1 MKKRILAGLL
11 SVVMVLTML
20 PTALAA
26 EGLTLPAGD
35 PSQDETVCICEALC
49 TAETV
54 NAACPVCAGDFT
66 ACGYKEQD
74 DTSLNGIE
82 DELDND
88 SFIPV
93 TDLNP
98 APQNDNNT
106 YEVGTADALTA
117 ALSEITES
125 EAEEVTI
132 VLTADVTATTRK
144 ATTEAEKKLVGG
156 SNPENVSIAGVVGKH
171 ITFTSKEGNR
181 HTLGLSVKYLV
192 GDVTFDN
199 ITWNKNGDIFANGF
213 LLEFTENFE
222 GGCHDYVYGGS
233 DRRAV
238 DSAHLIFN
246 AGSFGNPNSSYFVY
260 GGGYAGGMGT
270 ATGPSLGLDG
280 EPGMP
285 GWTPPEFEAGT
296 GDVKG
301 DITIEIGGTA
311 NLTALVGGCRNGN
324 VGGDVTITLQADSA
338 DARTVSWLTGA
349 GFANQKGYGHVM
361 GDVTINAVSG
371 NVHEIYGTGYGTL
384 PKDCKPGDVN
394 SVAGDVTI
402 TVGQESGVP
411 MYLKG
416 TGSNLIGCGFDFAGN
431 NVELGNT
438 VCGDVKITLNKT
450 AKLDD
455 GDSSNIYN
463 QSMYGVY
470 SNSTVRGSVTIINN
484 GAEALFNMYGAYNG
498 AHILGAERDYAL
510 KMVMNDGHLRKYG
523 GSYGSMYVATKLY
536 NNEQNVQIDN
546 DVLLEFNGGYTWGIE
561 AERPNYSTLAK
572 INGDVTVTVRGGTI
586 YGSLVGGTQNN
597 ALSEGHT
604 ATLIF
609 DGYKSGKNTTIPYAR
624 NFDEVQVTNE
634 SSVIIAAKD
643 GAKQDYAQP
652 FYGDGSVKDLTID
665 EGATLVL
672 AKNAS
677 ISGDLTVEGTL
688 ALPRATSSTTTLT
701 AGGTATG
708 SGTLKPIS
716 SSMLSYGI
724 LLWSKPVLNEEYVYA
739 KTDSSDMT
747 LALSQAADNLF
758 VDRKNSG
765 TTGQDV
771 WFINEAQMVKVQ
783 YVFESS
789 TDGKELP
796 EDVMELKPE
805 DTTAPVNSSLTL
817 PTLSTEEVTV
827 PGGKWTFDGWD
838 YDETVAIENEDV
850 TITGTWSFDASQYMV
865 SYEFQSA
872 SDKALP
878 QAITSMLPTV
888 HTAEY
893 GDEVTPAQPTQTTIS
908 ADGGVWTFLGWM
920 PEKVESIESNVK
932 FVGKWEW
939 SSTQETDQL
948 WYVAVY
954 YQYYSEDEG
963 ELEDENGCHY
973 NWNERYN
980 GQGGTALPSATVTT
994 NHEKWDGEDLGWP
1007 DVEGTENEK
1016 LGTHYVFDPDYPN
1029 TDEHKHRLNALCSEA
1044 TKDNPL
1050 KIYYRAA
1057 LNDVIYEYSGPVPDG
1072 ASAVLPETKKAPYG
1086 SNVEIADAPTL
1097 PGYTFSGWEIK
1108 SPTYMEEND
1117 LIGDGVFTM
1126 PNENVTLVG
1135 SWTKNEEP
1143 PTITITAM
1151 DMGAYTGGES
1161 MSGDSFPTPRYIVDA
1176 PEGVD
1181 LSKITFKYGDESFQ
1195 VTKENTPVTIGA
1207 LDEVFIYDEE
1217 SVKDDAIADASVKSL
1232 FALLAGDEA
1241 AAENDIEPGEYE
1253 ITLADADGITV
1264 QGNSAKVEFKPGTLT
1279 VRYVSAP
1286 ERIVNKN
1293 DNFSTPALTEAPT
1306 AQRED
1311 GMAIGVLSKE
1321 TEIKTNGIDSLGV
1334 LGVDGEA
1341 EIHLMFDGLLPAVEG
1356 GDGSVREQ
1364 MLIDRAKALGYTLTE
1379 GQYQYKYLDLINAH
1393 DGNAWVTSSQGVDVY
1408 WPYPDGT
1415 GSSYTFYVLLYD
1427 DVNREYGIGTT
1438 DKLED
1443 QISNSRITKL
1453 DGTPTDAGVKFHLN
1467 EGDFGPCALVWTK
1480 TEEPAAKYTVTFKP
1494 GDHGTLS
1501 GAAAD
1506 GSVQITGIVSGT
1518 KLTAGQIPAVNA
1530 DGKYS
1535 FTGWLGSDGK
1545 TYSNSD
1551 ILALA
1556 IISNMTFTAQY
1567 KKDSSGGGGGGGGG
1581 TTYYTL
1587 HYESNGGTKY
1597 KDERYARNTVVE
1609 LDKVPTR
1616 EGYTFTG
1623 WYADKE
1629 LTERITEIK
1638 MTSDKTVYAG
1648 WEPTGVPDWLN
1659 GKDHFAYVVGYTD
1672 GTVRPLDNISR
1683 AEVAT
1688 IFFRLLNEDIR
1699 EENLTASN
1707 TFADVNEG
1715 MWCNTAIST
1724 MAKLGVVKGRS
1735 PEHFDPDAPITRA
1748 EFAAI
1753 CARFDTS
1760 KRDGDSNFTDIA
1772 GHWAEAEIERA
1783 ATLGWIMG
1791 YTDGTFRPE
1800 NYITRAE
1807 AMTMINRVLNR
1818 LPESE
1823 DDLLD
1828 GMNVWPDN
1836 QQGAWY
1842 YLAVQEATNSH
1853 DFNRKGDVHEH
1864 WTKLTADPD
1873 WTKYQ

>member
-1 MKKRILAGLL
+1 MKKRILASLL

-26 EGLTLPAGD
+26 EGLT
-35 PSQDETVCICEALC
+35 PSDGPPQETVCICKSLC
-49 TAETV
+49 TEDTV
-54 NAACPVCAGDFT
+54 DSDCPVCAGDFT

-74 DTSLNGIE
+74 DTSLNGME

-106 YEVGTADALTA
+106 YEVGTADALTEA
-117 ALSEITES
+117 FTKIAES
-125 EAEEVTI
+125 GAEEATI
-132 VLTADVTATTRK
+132 VLTADVTATGRK
-144 ATTEAEKKLVGG
+144 ATTDAEKQLVGG

-171 ITFTSKEGNR
+171 ITFTSKEDER
-181 HTLGLSVKYLV
+181 HTLGLSVEYLV

-199 ITWNKNGDIFANGF
+199 ITWNKSGDIFANGF
-213 LLEFTENFE
+213 LLEFTEDFE

-270 ATGPSLGLDG
+270 ATGPSLGLDD

-285 GWTPPEFEAGT
+285 GWTPPEFEAGI

-311 NLTALVGGCRNGN
+311 HLTALVGGCRNGN

-338 DARTVSWLTGA
+338 DDRTVSWLTGA

-361 GDVTINAVSG
+361 GDVTINALSG
-371 NVHEIYGTGYGTL
+371 NIYEIFGTGYGTL
-384 PKDCKPGDVN
+384 PEGCEPGDVN

-411 MYLKG
+411 MYLEG
-416 TGSNLIGCGFDFAGN
+416 TGCNLIGCGFEFSSGN
-431 NVELGNT
+431 LGNT

-450 AKLDD
+450 AKMDD
-455 GDSSNIYN
+455 GDSNNTYN

-510 KMVMNDGHLRKYG
+510 KMIMNDGHLRKYG
-523 GSYGSMYVATKLY
+523 GSYGSMYVGY
-536 NNEQNVQIDN
+536 SSGQSVQIDN
-546 DVLLEFNGGYTWGIE
+546 DVQLEFNGGYTWGIE
-561 AERPNYSTLAK
+561 AERPNYPTLAK
-572 INGDVTVTVRGGTI
+572 INGNVTVTVRGGTI
-586 YGSLVGGTQNN
+586 YGSLIGGTQNN
-597 ALSEGHT
+597 ALAEGHT

-609 DGYKSGKNTTIPYAR
+609 DGYKSEKNTMIPYAR
-624 NFDEVQVTNE
+624 NFDEVKVTNE

-643 GAKQDYAQP
+643 GAKQDYTQP

-665 EGATLVL
+665 EGATLAL

-688 ALPRATSSTTTLT
+688 ALPRATGSTTTLT

-708 SGTLKPIS
+708 TGTLKPINS
-716 SSMLSYGI
+716 TLLSYG
-724 LLWSKPVLNEEYVYA
+724 LLTWSKPVLNEEYVYA
-739 KTDSSDMT
+739 KTDNSDMT
-747 LALSQAADNLF
+747 LELSQTSDNLF
-758 VDRKNSG
+758 VDRKNSSAD
-765 TTGQDV
+765 GQDV
-771 WFINEAQMVKVQ
+771 WFINEK
-783 YVFESS
+783 
-789 TDGKELP
+789 
-796 EDVMELKPE
+796 
-805 DTTAPVNSSLTL
+805 
-817 PTLSTEEVTV
+817 
-827 PGGKWTFDGWD
+827 
-838 YDETVAIENEDV
+838 
-850 TITGTWSFDASQYMV
+850 
-865 SYEFQSA
+865 
-872 SDKALP
+872 
-878 QAITSMLPTV
+878 
-888 HTAEY
+888 
-893 GDEVTPAQPTQTTIS
+893 
-908 ADGGVWTFLGWM
+908 
-920 PEKVESIESNVK
+920 
-932 FVGKWEW
+932 
-939 SSTQETDQL
+939 QETEQG
-948 WYVAVY
+948 WYYEVY
-954 YQYYSEDEG
+954 YEYFDTDTG
-963 ELEDENGCHY
+963 EQEWTLCAD
-973 NWNERYN
+973 
-980 GQGGTALPSATVTT
+980 GQGGTALPSKTVTIS
-994 NHEKWDGEDLGWP
+994 HETWDGKELDWPELG
-1007 DVEGTENEK
+1007 GTENEK
-1016 LGTHYVFDPDYPN
+1016 LGTHYVYDPNYPN
-1029 TDEHKHRLNALCSEA
+1029 TDEHSQRLSAPCSEA

-1057 LNDVIYEYSGPVPDG
+1057 LHDVIYEFDESAPEG
-1072 ASAVLPETKKAPYG
+1072 ANKVLPETKQAPYG
-1086 SNVEIADAPTL
+1086 STVEIAEAPTL
-1097 PGYTFSGWEIK
+1097 SGYTFSGWEIK
-1108 SPTYMEEND
+1108 SPTYMEDND

-1126 PNENVTLVG
+1126 PNEDVTLVG
-1135 SWTKNEEP
+1135 SWTKAEEP
-1143 PTITITAM
+1143 PTITIKAV

-1161 MSGDSFPTPRYIVDA
+1161 MSGDSFPAPRYIVDA

-1181 LSKITFKYGDESFQ
+1181 LNNITFQYGGKTFQ
-1195 VTKENTPVTIGA
+1195 VTEENTPVAISE
-1207 LDEVFIYDEE
+1207 LNEVFIYDED
-1217 SVKDDAIADASVKSL
+1217 SVTHDAIADASVKNL
-1232 FALLAGDEA
+1232 FALLAGEEA
-1241 AAENDIEPGEYE
+1241 AAENDVEPGEYQ
-1253 ITLADADGITV
+1253 ITLENADGITV
-1264 QGNSAKVEFKPGTLT
+1264 QGDSAKVEFVPGTLT
-1279 VRYVSAP
+1279 VRYVSDP

-1311 GMAIGVLSKE
+1311 GMAIGVLSE
-1321 TEIKTNGIDSLGV
+1321 GTEIKTNGIDSLGV
-1334 LGVDGEA
+1334 LGIEGEA

-1408 WPYPDGT
+1408 WPYPAGT
-1415 GSSYTFYVLLYD
+1415 DSSYTFYVLLYD
-1427 DVNREYGIGTT
+1427 DVNREYGIGTM

-1480 TEEPAAKYTVTFKP
+1480 
-1494 GDHGTLS
+1494 
-1501 GAAAD
+1501 
-1506 GSVQITGIVSGT
+1506 
-1518 KLTAGQIPAVNA
+1518 N
-1530 DGKYS
+1530 
-1535 FTGWLGSDGK
+1535 
-1545 TYSNSD
+1545 
-1551 ILALA
+1551 
-1556 IISNMTFTAQY
+1556 
-1567 KKDSSGGGGGGGGG
+1567 SSGGDHGGGGGG

-1587 HYESNGGTKY
+1587 HYESNGGTEY

-1672 GTVRPLDNISR
+1672 GTVRPLNNISR

-1699 EENLTASN
+1699 EENLTTSN

-1760 KRDGDSNFTDIA
+1760 KRDGDSDLTDIA

-1836 QQGAWY
+1836 QPGAWY